1 MKKSLT
7 DLEKLELVKEY
18 QSGAS
23 VKFLMDKYF
32 RSRNAIKNLLKRRG
46 VEIRKDNLISNKK
59 YTLNENYFDN
69 IDSEDKAY
77 FLGFL
82 YADGNNF
89 TKRNCITLNLA
100 EIDKH
105 ILEEFQKKIET
116 DRPITVYDRG
126 DNRNYMSCAVVI
138 NSIHMSKVLS
148 DLGCVNNKT
157 FKINFPEWLDKSLIK
172 HFVRGYFDG
181 DGSISI
187 TTKTRQARIGIIG
200 TDVFCRKIKE
210 IINDEIEITPQ
221 IRKAKKES
229 KNNTV
234 ELYFGGNYQVIKFMN
249 WIYKDSNIF
258 LKRKFD
264 KFINLKNIVKENE
277 NKPERKCSVCDSK
290 YFSKNYC
297 SKHYYEFCGG
307 KEKRKEYYLKNKNV

>member
-7 DLEKLELVKEY
+7 DLEKLKLVKEY

-23 VKFLMDKYF
+23 VKYLMDKYL

-46 VEIRKDNLISNKK
+46 IEIRKDNLISNKK

-89 TKRNCITLNLA
+89 TKRNCISMSLSEKDIEIVNLFN
-100 EIDKH
+100 EYLKS
-105 ILEEFQKKIET
+105 
-116 DRPITVYDRG
+116 DRPLSRQIKKGKLSYG
-126 DNRNYMSCAVVI
+126 VVV
-138 NSIHMSKVLS
+138 NSIHMSKTLS

-157 FKINFPEWLDKSLIK
+157 FKIKFPDWLDNSLIK

-187 TTKTRQARIGIIG
+187 TTKTRQARIGIVG

-210 IINDEIEITPQ
+210 IINDETEIMPQ

-234 ELYFGGNYQVIKFMN
+234 ELYFGGNYQVIEFMN
-249 WIYKDSNIF
+249 WMYKDSNIF
-258 LKRKFD
+258 LKRKWD
-264 KFINLKNIVKENE
+264 KFINLKDIVKENE